1 MKFHSRLLLTA
12 CACGVFALFAPVL
25 QAQDS
30 NPPAV
35 AQRPGGGE
43 NRVAIL
49 EKVAKALGLTDEQKA
64 DIKSLV
70 EQRRAKVTAVRENK
84 SLSLEQKRE
93 QIKQIAQS
101 SFQEIKGILT
111 PEQAQKLEQ
120 IIATVRERRA
130 QGQQG

>member
-1 MKFHSRLLLTA
+1 M
-12 CACGVFALFAPVL
+12 
-25 QAQDS
+25 
-30 NPPAV
+30 
-35 AQRPGGGE
+35 
-43 NRVAIL
+43 AIL